1 MSTVRLTVAQALTCL
16 QVGALRAAVVFLW
29 TGAVATLRDDVW
41 TAGASMINVC
51 DLSLIDSAALMKH
64 ADLFVGPNSGPM
76 NIAAAVGIRVV
87 GLFGP
92 SDPAIWG
99 PCGVGHRIFY
109 KQLDCR
115 SCFHPDCFRGD
126 ENCMRLISLDE
137 VWQAVWNLL
146 QEKPCRK
153 N

>member
-1 MSTVRLTVAQALTCL
+1 M
-16 QVGALRAAVVFLW
+16 
-29 TGAVATLRDDVW
+29 
-41 TAGASMINVC
+41 
-51 DLSLIDSAALMKH
+51 H
-64 ADLFVGPNSGPM
+64 
-76 NIAAAVGIRVV
+76 IAAAVGTRVV

-137 VWQAVWNLL
+137 VWHAVWNLL
-146 QEKPCRK
+146 QEKSCRK

>member
-1 MSTVRLTVAQALTCL
+1 
-16 QVGALRAAVVFLW
+16 
-29 TGAVATLRDDVW
+29 
-41 TAGASMINVC
+41 MISN
-51 DLSLIDSAALMKH
+51 D
-64 ADLFVGPNSGPM
+64 NGPM
-76 NIAAAVGIRVV
+76 HIAAAVGTRVV

-126 ENCMRLISLDE
+126 ENCMRLICLDE
-137 VWQAVWNLL
+137 VWQVVWNLL